1 MHHLGRFHAIINDN
15 FGVRREFRCEKPCE
29 KIRRSETMKN
39 LLIPGRLKKGD
50 KVASLSLSWGGAG
63 DEGLLWRYHLG
74 VERLRDVFGLE
85 VVAMPHALKGSAY
98 VAAHP
103 EKRAEDLNRAFADS
117 SIKAVFSNIGGD
129 DSIRMLPY
137 INFEIL
143 ARNPKIFLGYS
154 DSTITHFMLL
164 KAGVRSYYGP
174 SILAEFA
181 ENGEIFP
188 YTRRSVEK
196 ALFTSE
202 EIGRIDLPE
211 EWTSEYLP
219 WTMENRTVRKKMN
232 PCEPAICLRGSGMVR
247 GPLIGGCI
255 EVMEFM
261 KETIL
266 WDREL
271 FDGAVIFF
279 ETSEDMPTPT
289 SLTYFLRNYG
299 IQGILHKAAGL
310 VFGKPYDGKYAAEY
324 QAAILQVLDEFDL
337 DRLPVLFG
345 LPFGHTEPMT
355 VLPYG
360 AVAELCC
367 EDASLK
373 ILEAGTSSVE

>member
-1 MHHLGRFHAIINDN
+1 
-15 FGVRREFRCEKPCE
+15 
-29 KIRRSETMKN
+29 
-39 LLIPGRLKKGD
+39 
-50 KVASLSLSWGGAG
+50 
-63 DEGLLWRYHLG
+63 
-74 VERLRDVFGLE
+74 
-85 VVAMPHALKGSAY
+85 
-98 VAAHP
+98 
-103 EKRAEDLNRAFADS
+103 
-117 SIKAVFSNIGGD
+117 
-129 DSIRMLPY
+129 
-137 INFEIL
+137 
-143 ARNPKIFLGYS
+143 
-154 DSTITHFMLL
+154 MLL

-271 FDGAVIFF
+271 FDGVAVWRGRR
-279 ETSEDMPTPT
+279 TVLRRCLAEDSRGGNVIGGVNDSSCT
-289 SLTYFLRNYG
+289 RNTCR
-299 IQGILHKAAGL
+299 
-310 VFGKPYDGKYAAEY
+310 PPDGKTMFVYRFVSDSILLRVKIMSGFTEQSKTTASNGAAPEET
-324 QAAILQVLDEFDL
+324 IMK
-337 DRLPVLFG
+337 RLLSVAR
-345 LPFGHTEPMT
+345 
-355 VLPYG
+355 G
-360 AVAELCC
+360 AHWNRMLMAY
-367 EDASLK
+367 LK
-373 ILEAGTSSVE
+373 DITRNLA